1 MKKEIFVLFTIL
13 FLSLSN
19 SAFSQEYGTQNP
31 NELVV
36 SDTDLII
43 IFSGF
48 IIAVIAI
55 FLYLAR
61 HQILR
66 KKLEYDKGDFESK
79 KNRGGVYFSDTFV
92 FKIRATVSELSLAPL
107 LSQSMLGPNPDFQDL
122 EITTKA
128 KIDNSLKNVKLF
140 AHLTNSMQSSSIIEL
155 NMNIIRIQYE

>member
-1 MKKEIFVLFTIL
+1 MKKEIFVLSTIL
-13 FLSLSN
+13 FLSVGN
-19 SAFSQEYGTQNP
+19 SAFSQEQGTQNP

-36 SDTDLII
+36 SDTDLTI

-79 KNRGGVYFSDTFV
+79 KNRDYEKYHSDWASYDYIGKERKSKDDKEFR
-92 FKIRATVSELSLAPL
+92 KSIPELSIDDSIRLEEEIKNKDD
-107 LSQSMLGPNPDFQDL
+107 QIHDL
-122 EITTKA
+122 ETDKDRRITNLEMMISEIGKRLED
-128 KIDNSLKNVKLF
+128 KS
-140 AHLTNSMQSSSIIEL
+140 
-155 NMNIIRIQYE
+155 